1 MPPAPDMALFTWEY
15 KNMTPALSTYDKL
28 MMEAQFEYLSA
39 MEDKKA
45 LWHAS
50 KQKGR
55 DIFKAQLK
63 ALKLQRKK

>member
-1 MPPAPDMALFTWEY
+1 
-15 KNMTPALSTYDKL
+15 MTPALSTYDKL

-39 MEDKKA
+39 MDAKKG
-45 LWHAS
+45 LWHAN

>member
-1 MPPAPDMALFTWEY
+1 
-15 KNMTPALSTYDKL
+15 MTPALSTYDKL
-28 MMEAQFEYLSA
+28 MMEAQFEFLSA
-39 MEDKKA
+39 MDEKKRN
-45 LWHAS
+45 WHAG

>member
-1 MPPAPDMALFTWEY
+1 
-15 KNMTPALSTYDKL
+15 MTPALSTYDLL

-39 MEDKKA
+39 MDEKKSN
-45 LWHAS
+45 WHAG

-63 ALKLQRKK
+63 ALKLKGKK

>member
-1 MPPAPDMALFTWEY
+1 
-15 KNMTPALSTYDKL
+15 MTPALSTYDKL

-39 MEDKKA
+39 MDAKKG
-45 LWHAS
+45 LWNAN

-63 ALKLQRKK
+63 ALKFGRKK

>member
-1 MPPAPDMALFTWEY
+1 MELGSVPFTSEY
-15 KNMTPALSTYDKL
+15 KNMTPALSTYDLL

-39 MEDKKA
+39 MDEKKGN
-45 LWHAS
+45 WHAS

-63 ALKLQRKK
+63 ALKLKGEIL

>member
-1 MPPAPDMALFTWEY
+1 
-15 KNMTPALSTYDKL
+15 MTPILSTYDKL

-39 MEDKKA
+39 MDAKKG
-45 LWHAS
+45 LWHAN

>member
-1 MPPAPDMALFTWEY
+1 
-15 KNMTPALSTYDKL
+15 MTPALSTYDKL
-28 MMEAQFEYLSA
+28 MMESQFEYLSA
-39 MEDKKA
+39 MDEKKG

-63 ALKLQRKK
+63 ALKLQRKKFVDVEKFHQATGCI

>member
-1 MPPAPDMALFTWEY
+1 
-15 KNMTPALSTYDKL
+15 MTPALSTYDKL

-39 MEDKKA
+39 MDEKKVQ
-45 LWHAS
+45 WHAG

-63 ALKLQRKK
+63 ALNLQRKK